1 MVEAGEGRRF
11 SLLRSIRSRFFLG
24 ITAILLPLATL
35 VVVSYFFLA
44 GSMRSLDAVV
54 IHLFDDLQVISELQR
69 QIRQIP
75 EIHRREAS
83 EPNISVE
90 PLTML
95 VRDLDTLFENALAT
109 STANANDKESLQ
121 DAYNAW
127 QDLRIVLMEPLDE
140 GSVVERQAI
149 VDGHAFVMLRNIMIF
164 EASVHNAIRS
174 DLYNTLQGQKDAQLI
189 MAALAFFSLLVTCVT
204 GALLYLAIFE
214 PLRKMRVSTERIM
227 TGDMEHR
234 VETADTGELGRLAES
249 FNAMTGM
256 LVTNETN
263 IRLHTIHD
271 SLTGLINRREF
282 RVRFDTE
289 LERARRYSQ
298 PFALLMVDADGF
310 SNVNETYGH
319 VAGDEALRVIAVTLS
334 RGLRPMDIVA
344 RFDNDEFSIIMP
356 DIGAD
361 DALATA
367 ERLRGLINKQEFVI
381 ANGTK
386 PIRLTISI
394 GLVLY
399 PDDGDEIEILM
410 SRVNEAL
417 MQAKQAG
424 GNQVSVPVSST
435 LRNHNDAAKKSQANR
450 Q

>member
-24 ITAILLPLATL
+24 ITAILLPLTVL

-75 EIHRREAS
+75 EIYRREANS
-83 EPNISVE
+83 PNTSIE

-95 VRDLDTLFENALAT
+95 VRDLDMLFDNALST
-109 STANANDKESLQ
+109 STANINDKESLQ
-121 DAYNAW
+121 DAYASW
-127 QDLRIVLMEPLDE
+127 QDLRMVLKEPLSDDSADE
-140 GSVVERQAI
+140 QQAI
-149 VDGHAFVMLRNIMIF
+149 VDTHAFAMLRNIMIF
-164 EASVHNAIRS
+164 EASVHNTIRS
-174 DLYNTLQGQKDAQLI
+174 DLYNTLQGQKDSQLI
-189 MAALAFFSLLVTCVT
+189 MAALAFFSLLVTCIT

-310 SNVNETYGH
+310 GNVNETYGH

-367 ERLRGLINKQEFVI
+367 ERLRRLINKQEFVI

-386 PIRLTISI
+386 PIRLTVSI

-435 LRNHNDAAKKSQANR
+435 LRNNTDAAKKSQANR
-450 Q
+450 P